1 MSQTSQQKL
10 LLLSASR
17 EGQTDYLEHTL
28 PMMDAFL
35 PSDVKE
41 ILFIPYAGFAMGY
54 DAYEQKVS
62 TALQGIKRKVISIH
76 QFDDPVKAVE
86 NAQAIAIGGGNTFY
100 LLKQLYDNEL
110 VDAIRKKVN
119 AGTPYMG
126 WSAGSNM
133 AGLTICTTNDM
144 PIVQPRS
151 FNALALVPFQI
162 NPHYTDYQPPNHNG
176 ETRAERIYEY
186 TCANP
191 HRYVVGIP
199 EGTALE
205 RQGDQLFLRGAKD
218 GLIFRDGEGIKSIK
232 AESNVSWLL

>member
-1 MSQTSQQKL
+1 MSQTSKQKL

-17 EGQTDYLEHTL
+17 EGQTDYLEHAL
-28 PMMDAFL
+28 PMMDSFL
-35 PSDVKE
+35 PSSVKE
-41 ILFIPYAGFAMGY
+41 ILFIPYAGFALGY
-54 DAYEQKVS
+54 DAYEAKVNQ
-62 TALQGIKRKVISIH
+62 AMQGINRKVVSIH
-76 QFDDPVKAVE
+76 RFDDPVKAVE

-110 VDAIRKKVN
+110 VDAIRKKVS
-119 AGTPYMG
+119 AGTPYIG

-186 TCANP
+186 TRANP

-205 RQGDQLFLRGAKD
+205 RQGGQLYLRGTKD

-232 AESNVSWLL
+232 ADSDISFLL

>member
-1 MSQTSQQKL
+1 MSKL

-17 EGQTDYLEHTL
+17 EGQTGYLEHAL
-28 PMMDAFL
+28 PMIDGFL
-35 PSDVKE
+35 PQSINN
-41 ILFIPYAGFAMGY
+41 ILFIPYAGFAMGF
-54 DAYEQKVS
+54 DAYEQKVNQ
-62 TALQGIKRKVISIH
+62 ALAAIGKQITSIH
-76 QFDDPVKAVE
+76 QFEDPIKAVE
-86 NAQAIAIGGGNTFY
+86 EADAIAIGGGNTFY

-110 VDAIRKKVN
+110 IDVIRRKVN
-119 AGTPYMG
+119 SGTPYIG

-151 FNALALVPFQI
+151 FRALGLVPFQI

-191 HRYVVGIP
+191 DKYVVGIK

-205 RQGDQLFLRGAKD
+205 RCGNRLFLKGTKD
-218 GLIFRDGEGIKSIK
+218 GLVFRDGEGIRTIK
-232 AESNVSWLL
+232 ADSDVSWLL

>member
-1 MSQTSQQKL
+1 MSQSSQQKL

-17 EGQTDYLEHTL
+17 EGQTDYLEHAL
-28 PMMDAFL
+28 PMMDSFL
-35 PSDVKE
+35 PSSVSE

-62 TALQGIKRKVISIH
+62 TALQGLKRKVVSIH

-86 NAQAIAIGGGNTFY
+86 SAQAIAIGGGNTFY

-186 TCANP
+186 TRANP

-205 RQGDQLFLRGAKD
+205 RQGDQLFLCGQKD
-218 GLIFRDGEGIKSIK
+218 GLIFRDGEGIKTIK
-232 AESNVSWLL
+232 ADSDISFLL

>member
-17 EGQTDYLEHTL
+17 EGQTDYLEHAL
-28 PMMDAFL
+28 PMMDSFL
-35 PSDVKE
+35 PSSVSE

-62 TALQGIKRKVISIH
+62 TALQGIKRKVVSIH
-76 QFDDPVKAVE
+76 QFDDSVKAVE

-205 RQGDQLFLRGAKD
+205 RQGDKLFLRGQKD
-218 GLIFRDGEGIKSIK
+218 GLIFRDGEGIKTIK
-232 AESNVSWLL
+232 ADSDISWLL

>member
-1 MSQTSQQKL
+1 MSHTSQQKL

-17 EGQTDYLEHTL
+17 EGQTDYLEHAL
-28 PMMDAFL
+28 PMMDTFL
-35 PSDVKE
+35 PSSVSE

-54 DAYEQKVS
+54 DAYEQKVDS
-62 TALQGIKRKVISIH
+62 ALQGINRKVVSIH
-76 QFDDPVKAVE
+76 QFDDPIKAVE
-86 NAQAIAIGGGNTFY
+86 QAQAIAIGGGNTFY

-186 TCANP
+186 TRANP
-191 HRYVVGIP
+191 HRYVVGIK

-205 RQGDQLFLRGAKD
+205 RQGDQLFLRGQKD
-218 GLIFRDGEGIKSIK
+218 GLIFRDGEGIKTIK
-232 AESNVSWLL
+232 AGSDISWLF

>member
-1 MSQTSQQKL
+1 MSHTSQQKL

-17 EGQTDYLEHTL
+17 EGQTDYLEHAL

-35 PSDVKE
+35 PSSVSD

-54 DAYEQKVS
+54 DAYEEKVS
-62 TALQGIKRKVISIH
+62 NALKGINRKVVSIH

-86 NAQAIAIGGGNTFY
+86 KAQAIAIGGGNTFY

-186 TCANP
+186 TRANP
-191 HRYVVGIP
+191 HRYVVGIK

-205 RQGDQLFLRGAKD
+205 RQGDQLFLRGQKD
-218 GLIFRDGEGIKSIK
+218 GLIFRDGEGIKTIK
-232 AESNVSWLL
+232 ADSDISWLL

>member
-1 MSQTSQQKL
+1 MSKL

-17 EGQTDYLEHTL
+17 EGQTGYLEHAL
-28 PMMDAFL
+28 PMIDGFL
-35 PSDVKE
+35 SKDIKK

-54 DAYEQKVS
+54 DAYENKVNE
-62 TALQGIKRKVISIH
+62 AIKAIDKKVTSIH
-76 QFDDPVKAVE
+76 QFNDPIKAVE
-86 NAQAIAIGGGNTFY
+86 DAEAIAIGGGNTFY

-110 VDAIRKKVN
+110 IDAIRRKVKT
-119 AGTPYMG
+119 GTPYIG

-151 FNALALVPFQI
+151 FNALGLVPFQI

-191 HRYVVGIP
+191 DKYVVGIK

-205 RQGDQLFLRGAKD
+205 REGDKLYHRGTKN
-218 GLIFRDGEGIKSIK
+218 GLIFRDGEGIRTLK
-232 AESNVSWLL
+232 ADSEVSWLL

>member
-1 MSQTSQQKL
+1 MSHTSQQKL

-17 EGQTDYLEHTL
+17 EGQTDYLEHAL
-28 PMMDAFL
+28 PLMDAFL
-35 PSDVKE
+35 PSSVSE

-54 DAYEQKVS
+54 DVYEQKVDS
-62 TALQGIKRKVISIH
+62 ALQGINRKVISIH

-86 NAQAIAIGGGNTFY
+86 KAQAIAIGGGNTFY

-119 AGTPYMG
+119 AGTPYVG

-186 TCANP
+186 TRANP
-191 HRYVVGIP
+191 HRYVVGIK

-205 RQGDQLFLRGAKD
+205 RQGDQLFLRGQKD
-218 GLIFRDGEGIKSIK
+218 GLIFRDGEVIKTIK
-232 AESNVSWLL
+232 AGSNISWLL

>member
-1 MSQTSQQKL
+1 MSHASQQKL

-17 EGQTDYLEHTL
+17 EGQTEYLEHAL
-28 PMMDAFL
+28 PLMNSFL
-35 PSDVKE
+35 PSTVSE

-54 DAYEQKVS
+54 DTYEAKVGQ
-62 TALQGIKRKVISIH
+62 ALQSIKRKVASIH
-76 QFDDPVKAVE
+76 QFDDPVKAIE
-86 NAQAIAIGGGNTFY
+86 DAEAIAIGGGNTFY

-110 VDAIRKKVN
+110 VDAIRRKVN

-186 TCANP
+186 TRANP

-205 RQGDQLFLRGAKD
+205 RQGEQLFLRGTKD
-218 GLIFRDGEGIKSIK
+218 GLIFRDGEGIKTIK
-232 AESNVSWLL
+232 AESDISWLL

>member
-1 MSQTSQQKL
+1 MPKL

-17 EGQTDYLEHTL
+17 EGQTAYLEHAL
-28 PMMDAFL
+28 PMMDSFL
-35 PSDVKE
+35 QPS
-41 ILFIPYAGFAMGY
+41 ISNMLFIPYAGFAMGF
-54 DAYEQKVS
+54 DAYEQKVNS
-62 TALQGIKRKVISIH
+62 ALKAINKTVTSIH
-76 QFDDPVKAVE
+76 QFADPIKAVTE
-86 NAQAIAIGGGNTFY
+86 AKAIAIGGGNTFY

-110 VDAIRKKVN
+110 VDAIRHKVN
-119 AGTPYMG
+119 SGTPYIG

-133 AGLTICTTNDM
+133 GGLTICTTNDM

-151 FNALALVPFQI
+151 FNALGLVPFQI

-191 HRYVVGIP
+191 DKYVVGIK

-205 RQGDQLFLRGAKD
+205 RDGDKLYLRGTKD
-218 GLIFRDGEGIKSIK
+218 GLVFRDGEGIRTIK
-232 AESNVSWLL
+232 ANSDVSWLL

>member
-17 EGQTDYLEHTL
+17 EGQTDYLEHAL

-86 NAQAIAIGGGNTFY
+86 DAQAIAIGGGNTFY

-151 FNALALVPFQI
+151 FDALALVPFQI

-232 AESNVSWLL
+232 AESNISWLL

>member
-1 MSQTSQQKL
+1 MSKL

-17 EGQTDYLEHTL
+17 EGQTEYLEHAL
-28 PMMDAFL
+28 PMINNFL
-35 PSDVKE
+35 PAQINNV
-41 ILFIPYAGFAMGY
+41 LFIPYAGFAMGF
-54 DAYEQKVS
+54 DAYETKVNQ
-62 TALQGIKRKVISIH
+62 ALSAINKKVTSIH

-86 NAQAIAIGGGNTFY
+86 QAEAIAIGGGNTFY

-110 VDAIRKKVN
+110 LDAIRRKVN
-119 AGTPYMG
+119 SGTPYIG

-151 FNALALVPFQI
+151 FNALGLVPFQI

-186 TCANP
+186 TTANP
-191 HRYVVGIP
+191 NKYVVGIK

-205 RQGDQLFLRGAKD
+205 RDGDKLYLRGQKD
-218 GLIFRDGEGIKSIK
+218 GLVFRDGEGVRAIK
-232 AESNVSWLL
+232 AGSNVSWLL

>member
-1 MSQTSQQKL
+1 MSHTSQQKL

-17 EGQTDYLEHTL
+17 EGQTDYLEHAL
-28 PMMDAFL
+28 PLMNAFL
-35 PSDVKE
+35 PSSVSE

-54 DAYEQKVS
+54 DAYEQKVDS
-62 TALQGIKRKVISIH
+62 ALQGINRKVISIH
-76 QFDDPVKAVE
+76 QFDDPVKAVKQ
-86 NAQAIAIGGGNTFY
+86 AQAIAIGGGNTFY

-144 PIVQPRS
+144 PIVQPRH

-186 TCANP
+186 TRANP
-191 HRYVVGIP
+191 HRYVVGIK

-205 RQGDQLFLRGAKD
+205 RQGDQLFLRGQKD
-218 GLIFRDGEGIKSIK
+218 GLIFRDGEGIKTIK
-232 AESNVSWLL
+232 AGSDISWLL

>member
-1 MSQTSQQKL
+1 MSKL

-17 EGQTDYLEHTL
+17 EGQTGYLQHAL
-28 PMMDAFL
+28 PAIKDFL
-35 PSDVKE
+35 PSATDKL
-41 ILFIPYAGFAMGY
+41 LFIPYAGFAGGY
-54 DAYEQKVS
+54 DAYEQKVND
-62 TALQGIKRKVISIH
+62 ALQAINKQVISIH
-76 QFDDPVKAVE
+76 QFDDPVAAVE
-86 NAQAIAIGGGNTFY
+86 QAEAIVIGGGNTFY

-110 VDAIRKKVN
+110 VDVIRQKVN
-119 AGTPYMG
+119 AGTPYIG

-151 FNALALVPFQI
+151 FNALGLVPFQI

-191 HRYVVGIP
+191 DKYVVGIK
-199 EGTALE
+199 EGTALK
-205 RQGDQLFLRGAKD
+205 RCGDRLFLNGQKD
-218 GLIFRDGEGIKSIK
+218 GLVFRNGEGTRTIKTGSDI
-232 AESNVSWLL
+232 SWLL

>member
-1 MSQTSQQKL
+1 MSKL

-17 EGQTDYLEHTL
+17 EGRTDYLEHAL
-28 PMMDAFL
+28 PMIDSFL
-35 PSDVKE
+35 SE
-41 ILFIPYAGFAMGY
+41 SISNILFIPYAGFALGY
-54 DAYEQKVS
+54 DAYEQKVNH
-62 TALQGIKRKVISIH
+62 AFKGINKSVTSIH
-76 QFDDPVKAVE
+76 QYDDPIKAVE
-86 NAQAIAIGGGNTFY
+86 EADAIAIGGGNTFY

-110 VDAIRKKVN
+110 IDTIRRKVN
-119 AGTPYMG
+119 SSTPYIG

-151 FNALALVPFQI
+151 FKALGLVPFQI

-191 HRYVVGIP
+191 DKYVVGIK

-205 RQGDQLFLRGAKD
+205 RDGDKLYHRGDKG
-218 GLIFRDGEGIKSIK
+218 GLVFRDGEGIRTIK
-232 AESNVSWLL
+232 ADSDVSWLL

>member
-17 EGQTDYLEHTL
+17 EGQTDYLEHVL
-28 PMMDAFL
+28 PMMDVFL
-35 PSDVKE
+35 PSEVKE

-54 DAYEQKVS
+54 DAYEAKVS
-62 TALQGIKRKVISIH
+62 QALQPIKRKVVSIH

-110 VDAIRKKVN
+110 IDAIRKKVN

-186 TCANP
+186 TRANP

-205 RQGDQLFLRGAKD
+205 RQGNQLFLRGAKD

-232 AESNVSWLL
+232 ADSNISWLL

>member
-1 MSQTSQQKL
+1 MSYTSQQKL

-17 EGQTDYLEHTL
+17 EGQTDYLEHAL

-35 PSDVKE
+35 PSEVKV

-54 DAYEQKVS
+54 DAYEEKVS
-62 TALQGIKRKVISIH
+62 TALQGINRKVVSIH

-86 NAQAIAIGGGNTFY
+86 KAQAIAIGGGNTFY

-186 TCANP
+186 TRANP
-191 HRYVVGIP
+191 HRYVVGIK

-205 RQGDQLFLRGAKD
+205 RQGEQLFLRGQKD
-218 GLIFRDGEGIKSIK
+218 GLIFRDGEGIKTIK
-232 AESNVSWLL
+232 AGSNISWLL

>member
-1 MSQTSQQKL
+1 MMQKL

-17 EGQTDYLEHTL
+17 EGQTNYLEHAL
-28 PMMDAFL
+28 PMIDGFL
-35 PSDVKE
+35 PKAIKN
-41 ILFIPYAGFAMGY
+41 ILFIPYAGFALGY
-54 DAYEQKVS
+54 DAYEEKVNG
-62 TALQGIKRKVISIH
+62 ALIGIDKTVTSIH
-76 QFDDPVKAVE
+76 RFTDPIKAVE
-86 NAQAIAIGGGNTFY
+86 EADAIAIGGGNTFY

-110 VDAIRKKVN
+110 LDAIRKKIAV
-119 AGTPYMG
+119 GTPYIG

-151 FNALALVPFQI
+151 FGALALVPFQI

-191 HRYVVGIP
+191 DKYVIGIK
-199 EGTALE
+199 EGTAVE
-205 RQGDQLFLRGAKD
+205 RDGGNLYLRGKKD
-218 GLIFRDGEGIKSIK
+218 GLVFRGKEAIRTIK
-232 AESNVSWLL
+232 AGSDISWLL

>member
-1 MSQTSQQKL
+1 MSKL

-17 EGQTDYLEHTL
+17 EGQSGYLEHAL
-28 PMMDAFL
+28 PMIDKFL
-35 PSDVKE
+35 PVSVDEV
-41 ILFIPYAGFAMGY
+41 LFIPYAGFAMGY
-54 DAYEQKVS
+54 DLYEQKVAAAFS
-62 TALQGIKRKVISIH
+62 AINKKVVSIH
-76 QFDDPVKAVE
+76 HLNDPIQAVE
-86 NAQAIAIGGGNTFY
+86 AAQTIAIGGGNTFY

-110 VDAIRKKVN
+110 IDVIRRKVN
-119 AGTPYMG
+119 SGTPYIG

-151 FNALALVPFQI
+151 FRALALVPFQI

-186 TCANP
+186 TAANP
-191 HRYVVGIP
+191 DKYVVGIK

-205 RQGDQLFLRGAKD
+205 RDGDKLYHRGEKTGLF
-218 GLIFRDGEGIKSIK
+218 FRDGEGIRTINANSD
-232 AESNVSWLL
+232 VSWLL

>member
-17 EGQTDYLEHTL
+17 EGQTDYLEHAL
-28 PMMDAFL
+28 PMMDSFL
-35 PSDVKE
+35 PSSVSE

-62 TALQGIKRKVISIH
+62 TALQGIKRKVVSIH
-76 QFDDPVKAVE
+76 QFDDSVKAVE

-199 EGTALE
+199 EGSALE
-205 RQGDQLFLRGAKD
+205 RQGDKLFLRGQKD
-218 GLIFRDGEGIKSIK
+218 GLIFRDGEGIKTIK
-232 AESNVSWLL
+232 ADSDISWLL